1 MWVFAHC
8 EHVREQL
15 SALDEGDLGVLE
27 RLRIRGHLAMCRTC
41 ASISKGLRATRD
53 ALTYLRDDT
62 A

>member
-1 MWVFAHC
+1 MWLFAHC
-8 EHVREQL
+8 KHVQERL

-27 RLRIRGHLAMCRTC
+27 RLRIRSHLAMCHTC
-41 ASISKGLRATRD
+41 APIHNGLRATRQ